1 MKGEREIPAST
12 ARSLW
17 YQGMFMDIVY
27 VVSNEG
33 YFGSMSS
40 EREKECL
47 VKLLR
52 LSARGG

>member
-17 YQGMFMDIVY
+17 YQGMFMYIVY
-27 VVSNEG
+27 VVSDEG

-47 VKLLR
+47 VELLR